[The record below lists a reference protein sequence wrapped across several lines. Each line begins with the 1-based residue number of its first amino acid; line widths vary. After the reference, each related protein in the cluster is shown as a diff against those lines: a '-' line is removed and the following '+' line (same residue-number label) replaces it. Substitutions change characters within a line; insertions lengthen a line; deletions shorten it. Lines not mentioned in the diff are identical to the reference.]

1 MRKST
6 SINFKA
12 VLIALFVVSLGIEMV
27 SAAGFPSVK
36 ELYGRYKFSGECS
49 YVDMV
54 SGAAGEAPV
63 PATTGY
69 NMAVLP
75 GESENELKV
84 LGFFGYGG
92 GVTLTYNQEDGT
104 LKGETPTAVFMMG
117 MNLRVVADAAS
128 TGGTVVFNYQV
139 TEKDGK
145 IEITAQ
151 NALEN
156 VTIMDMEDG
165 INGIMGMLSY
175 ASAYTMTKEDISYN
189 LSDVIGEYDFASTR
203 VDNNLLADASENF
216 KLKITGNTSETV
228 PSGVSVGNW
237 FGVENTEVAA
247 EFYADGGILVLPHDV
262 KLANGMC
269 FGAQPEEEGGY
280 NPNEASFFFVE
291 KDKLVT
297 PGYLVLDN
305 GFDEVME
312 MPLQMAVIGGE
323 AVKTGSGISSRCIKD
338 VKIYS
343 SDGSIRVE
351 GLESA
356 EISVFDAQGMLVSSV
371 HGATAAFGGLKS
383 GLYLVKVGSQTA
395 KVVVK

>member
-54 SGAAGEAPV
+54 SGAAGEAP
-63 PATTGY
+63 GSCDNGLY
-69 NMAVLP
+69 MAVLP

-117 MNLRVVADAAS
+117 MNLMVVADAAS

-156 VTIMDMEDG
+156 VTIMDMED
-165 INGIMGMLSY
+165 GIMGMLSY

>member
-117 MNLRVVADAAS
+117 MNLMVVADAAS

-165 INGIMGMLSY
+165 IMGMLSY

-189 LSDVIGEYDFASTR
+189 LSDVIGEYDFVSTR

-305 GFDEVME
+305 GFDEA
-312 MPLQMAVIGGE
+312 LQMAVIGGE

>member
-117 MNLRVVADAAS
+117 MNLMVVADAAS

-156 VTIMDMEDG
+156 VTIMDMED
-165 INGIMGMLSY
+165 GIMGMLSY

-216 KLKITGNTSETV
+216 KL
-228 PSGVSVGNW
+228 NW
-237 FGVENTEVAA
+237 
-247 EFYADGGILVLPHDV
+247 YCR
-262 KLANGMC
+262 M
-269 FGAQPEEEGGY
+269 
-280 NPNEASFFFVE
+280 
-291 KDKLVT
+291 
-297 PGYLVLDN
+297 
-305 GFDEVME
+305 M
-312 MPLQMAVIGGE
+312 
-323 AVKTGSGISSRCIKD
+323 
-338 VKIYS
+338 
-343 SDGSIRVE
+343 
-351 GLESA
+351 
-356 EISVFDAQGMLVSSV
+356 
-371 HGATAAFGGLKS
+371 
-383 GLYLVKVGSQTA
+383 
-395 KVVVK
+395 

>member
-54 SGAAGEAPV
+54 SEAAGEAPV

-117 MNLRVVADAAS
+117 MNLMVVADAAS

-165 INGIMGMLSY
+165 IMGVLSY

-203 VDNNLLADASENF
+203 VDNNLWADASENF

-305 GFDEVME
+305 GFDEMME

>member
-117 MNLRVVADAAS
+117 MNLMVVADAAS

-156 VTIMDMEDG
+156 VTIMDMED
-165 INGIMGMLSY
+165 GIMGMLSY

-247 EFYADGGILVLPHDV
+247 EFYAD
-262 KLANGMC
+262 GMC

>member
-84 LGFFGYGG
+84 LGFLGYGG

-117 MNLRVVADAAS
+117 MNLMVVADAAF

-156 VTIMDMEDG
+156 VTIMDMED
-165 INGIMGMLSY
+165 GIMGMLSY

-338 VKIYS
+338 VKIYG

-371 HGATAAFGGLKS
+371 HGATAAFGSLKS

>member
-6 SINFKA
+6 SIFKV
-12 VLIALFVVSLGIEMV
+12 VLIALFSVSLGVEMV

-36 ELYGRYKFSGECS
+36 DLYGRYKFSGECS

-63 PATTGY
+63 PATTDY

-75 GESENELKV
+75 GESENEVKV

-104 LKGETPTAVFMMG
+104 LKGETPTAVFIMG
-117 MNLRVVADAAS
+117 MNLMVVADAAS

-139 TEKDGK
+139 AEKDGK
-145 IEITAQ
+145 IQITAQ
-151 NALEN
+151 NALED
-156 VTIMDMEDG
+156 VTIMDME
-165 INGIMGMLSY
+165 NGIMGMLSY

-216 KLKITGNTSETV
+216 KLKITGKYLRNGSFRC
-228 PSGVSVGNW
+228 VSVGNW

>member
-1 MRKST
+1 MRKFT
-6 SINFKA
+6 SKFKA
-12 VLIALFVVSLGIEMV
+12 VLIALLAVSLGVEMV

-36 ELYGRYKFSGECS
+36 DLYGRYKFSGECT
-49 YVDMV
+49 YTDMLT
-54 SGAAGEAPV
+54 GLAGEAPV

-75 GESENELKV
+75 GESENEVKV

-104 LKGETPTAVFMMG
+104 LKGDTATVVFMMG
-117 MNLRVVADAAS
+117 MNLTVVADAES

-139 TEKDGK
+139 AEKDGK
-145 IEITAQ
+145 IQITAQ
-151 NALEN
+151 NALED
-156 VTIMDMEDG
+156 VTFMDME
-165 INGIMGMLSY
+165 NGVMGMLSY
-175 ASAYTMTKEDISYN
+175 ASTYTMTKEEVSYN

-203 VDNNLLADASENF
+203 VDYNLLDGASEDF
-216 KLKITGNTSETV
+216 KLKITENTSETV

-312 MPLQMAVIGGE
+312 MPLQISVVGGE
-323 AVKTGSGISSRCIKD
+323 AVKTGSSISSRCIKD

-351 GLESA
+351 GSEDA

>member
-117 MNLRVVADAAS
+117 MNLMVVADAAS

-156 VTIMDMEDG
+156 VTIMDMED
-165 INGIMGMLSY
+165 GIMGMLSY

-228 PSGVSVGNW
+228 PSG
-237 FGVENTEVAA
+237 
-247 EFYADGGILVLPHDV
+247 GGILVLPHDV